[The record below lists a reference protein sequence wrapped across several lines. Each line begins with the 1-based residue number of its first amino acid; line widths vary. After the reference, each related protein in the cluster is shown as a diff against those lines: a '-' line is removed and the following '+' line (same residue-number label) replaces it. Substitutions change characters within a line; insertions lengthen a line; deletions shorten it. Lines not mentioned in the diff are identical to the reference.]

1 MIPALDGG
9 LLRTHVF
16 LDRKRLIR
24 FTYFTGHQIDQL
36 CGNADDLIRGVASG
50 AKLIKEGAGQNF
62 RAFLIGT
69 HSLTSQ
75 P

>member
-1 MIPALDGG
+1 
-9 LLRTHVF
+9 
-16 LDRKRLIR
+16 
-24 FTYFTGHQIDQL
+24 
-36 CGNADDLIRGVASG
+36 
-50 AKLIKEGAGQNF
+50 LIKEGAGQNF